1 MERMRMFAFRD
12 EMFTQKHHPEKLTL
26 GINPES
32 LKSERGIV
40 YRKDRQLGTTNGSNT
55 FESYEPE
62 KLSFS
67 LTVDTTGVVE
77 GTQDTDEAYIKVKE
91 LENLL
96 YTYNEE
102 GHRPSYIII
111 AYGEILFKGQLAS
124 MKIDYT
130 LFNNEGIPLRA
141 TVDLSFSGFRC
152 SEEDKKKYSKL
163 SPDMSRL
170 IVIKENDTLA
180 NLCHQIYGNSH
191 LVAQVAGFNNL
202 NGFREVPVGTELLF
216 PPLKKS

>member
-40 YRKDRQLGTTNGSNT
+40 YRKDKQLGTTNGSNT

>member
-1 MERMRMFAFRD
+1 MEQMRMFAFRD

-40 YRKDRQLGTTNGSNT
+40 YRKDKQLGTTNGSNT

>member
-40 YRKDRQLGTTNGSNT
+40 YRKDKQLGTTNGSNT

-67 LTVDTTGVVE
+67 FTVDTTGVVE
-77 GTQDTDEAYIKVKE
+77 GTQDTDEAHIKVKE

-141 TVDLSFSGFRC
+141 KVDLSFSGFRC